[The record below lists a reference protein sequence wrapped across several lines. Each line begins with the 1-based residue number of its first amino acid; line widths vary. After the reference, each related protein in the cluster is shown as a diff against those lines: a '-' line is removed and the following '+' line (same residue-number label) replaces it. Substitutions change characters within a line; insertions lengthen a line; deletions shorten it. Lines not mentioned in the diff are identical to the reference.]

1 METKNT
7 AEIIEEIH
15 ETFYTEVNRLLAEA
29 RIFND
34 VESDKQHLIDKSD
47 RLMSLG
53 FTNTKEIQ
61 IAKKELKKLNKFKEE
76 NKEKESLIEAINY
89 FSFKYPNRKFI
100 TEESVIK
107 ICEKY
112 GLVYGEVSRYKGVV
126 PEANL
131 KEIEAFRLKD
141 EDRCY
146 EKITTHKRAFKRPE
160 TTYVGTGYIQKKRRA
175 RNPQNKSVEIREAPL
190 EIAAPKKDFD
200 LSGMVIENY
209 KLEKKMEIPDPIVL
223 QPVFYKGIKYYLILT
238 AWGEEGYDELVFDEK
253 KN

>member
-1 METKNT
+1 METKT
-7 AEIIEEIH
+7 VTEIIEEIH

-34 VESDKQHLIDKSD
+34 VESNKQHLIDKSE
-47 RLMSLG
+47 RLRSLG
-53 FTNTKEIQ
+53 FTNTKEIR
-61 IAKKELKKLNKFKEE
+61 IADEEIKILNKFKEE

-89 FSFKYPNRKFI
+89 FSFRYPNRKFI
-100 TEESVIK
+100 TEDSVRK

-126 PEANL
+126 PTPNL
-131 KEIEAFRLKD
+131 KEIESFRLKD

-146 EKITTHKRAFKRPE
+146 EKITTHKRSFKRPE
-160 TTYVGTGYIQKKRRA
+160 TTYVGEDYILKKRRS
-175 RNPQNKSVEIREAPL
+175 RNPQTKSVEIREAPL

-200 LSGMVIENY
+200 LSGMVVENY
-209 KLEKKMEIPDPIVL
+209 KLEKKMEIPDPVVL
-223 QPVFYKGIKYYLILT
+223 HPVFYKGIKYYIILT
-238 AWGEEGYDELVFDEK
+238 AWGEEGYDELVFNEK